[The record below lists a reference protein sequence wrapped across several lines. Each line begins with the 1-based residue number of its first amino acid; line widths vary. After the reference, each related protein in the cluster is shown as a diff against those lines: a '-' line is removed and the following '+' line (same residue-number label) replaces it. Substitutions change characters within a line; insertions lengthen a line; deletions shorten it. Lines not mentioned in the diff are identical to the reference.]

1 MSQAVLPRR
10 EIYVA
15 RRLAVSIA
23 LAMTGLLAISAP
35 ALAGEA
41 PPLPTA
47 ANGATVER
55 LGTGVSVPT
64 SFAFAGDTIFAGSGP
79 SEGRGNP
86 PTGLFTLANGEA
98 TKVPNTPKYVFG
110 LAYHDG
116 RLFISTGDRILS
128 YRGWNGTRFTGRR
141 VVRRANSKI
150 TGFNGL
156 AFGPDGRLYT
166 GSALNPRFDHSRNPV
181 QYANTVLSM
190 TATGANLRVV
200 ARGLRQPFQ
209 LAFPEGATSPYVTD
223 LGQDE
228 TRRIPLD
235 QVVVAE
241 QGANFGFPTCVR
253 FTERSCGRFADPLV
267 TLPRH
272 ASPMG
277 IGSIGQTLYVALFS
291 GLQREKPVVV
301 SFPVA
306 GGTPTPFLTGFVA
319 PVVGLTTNAG
329 YVYVGDLTG
338 SVYRVKV
345 S

>member
-1 MSQAVLPRR
+1 MP
-10 EIYVA
+10 

-23 LAMTGLLAISAP
+23 FAVTGLLAVSAP
-35 ALAGEA
+35 ALAGQA

-55 LGTGVSVPT
+55 VATGVTVPT
-64 SFAFAGDTIFAGSGP
+64 SFAFVGDTIFAGSGP

-86 PTGLFTLANGEA
+86 PTGLFTLANGTA
-98 TKVPNTPKYVFG
+98 TKVPGTPKFVYG
-110 LAYHDG
+110 LAYRNG
-116 RLFISTGDRILS
+116 RLFVSTGNRILS
-128 YRGWNGTRFTGRR
+128 YRGWNGTRFAGHR
-141 VVRRANSKI
+141 VVRRANSKLP
-150 TGFNGL
+150 GFNGL

-166 GSALNPRFDHSRNPV
+166 GASLNPRFEHSRNPA

-190 TATGANLRVV
+190 RATGADLKVV

-241 QGANFGFPTCVR
+241 QGSNFGFPTCVR
-253 FTERSCGRFADPLV
+253 FTASSCSRFDDPLV

-277 IGSIGQTLYVALFS
+277 IGAIGQTLYVALFS

-306 GGTPTPFLTGFVA
+306 GGTPTPFLSGFAA

-338 SVYRVKV
+338 SVYRVRV